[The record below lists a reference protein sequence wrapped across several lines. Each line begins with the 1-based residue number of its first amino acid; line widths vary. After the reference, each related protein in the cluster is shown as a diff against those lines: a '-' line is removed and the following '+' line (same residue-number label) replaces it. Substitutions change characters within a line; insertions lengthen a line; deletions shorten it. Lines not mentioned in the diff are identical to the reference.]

1 MIGNWSPL
9 AAGHHHPAPWR
20 SRVPPARTPRA
31 GYGQRRRTGSGP
43 CGSGPPRPHT
53 RAVSA
58 AVRSDVRKAEAGP
71 VYIYIWFM
79 IYLHLKASRLDLHR
93 QRSTAVRHHGSR
105 VNHVSRAYRPG
116 PPGRIY
122 GQRCCKQC
130 IGSGLGPCG
139 SGPPRPHTR
148 AASAA
153 VRSDM
158 RRPSLSEARVRVRC
172 HPGPGSARGLPLEN
186 VIGPHAPGAGRTWAF
201 ADSERLRLRHTRLS
215 YAPRLPMTRMAQ
227 RDSDKSDS

>member
-1 MIGNWSPL
+1 MGPGRHVPTRVQALGAGPSLRPPSNLAKVHRRPKGRSISTSGPVFHKVWFMIGNSSPL

-53 RAVSA
+53 RAASA

-71 VYIYIWFM
+71 VYNYIWFM
-79 IYLHLKASRLDLHR
+79 IYLHSKASRLDLHR
-93 QRSTAVRHHGSR
+93 QRSTAVRYHGSR

-158 RRPSLSEARVRVRC
+158 RRPSPRLSEL
-172 HPGPGSARGLPLEN
+172 PGP
-186 VIGPHAPGAGRTWAF
+186 
-201 ADSERLRLRHTRLS
+201 
-215 YAPRLPMTRMAQ
+215 
-227 RDSDKSDS
+227 